1 LAEVYN
7 ALALTACALPS
18 CEKQVVSTNDQK
30 GCVMSTK
37 DTAQYVPA
45 TVSVFLQPDD
55 KELTVPRPK
64 NAQQLLQTLGLRSC
78 TALVAREGELLTPD
92 RAIYAGDRLLV
103 RKVTSSG

>member
-1 LAEVYN
+1 
-7 ALALTACALPS
+7 
-18 CEKQVVSTNDQK
+18 
-30 GCVMSTK
+30 MSTK
-37 DTAQYVPA
+37 DTAYAPA

-55 KELTVPRPK
+55 KELIVPRPK
-64 NAQQLLQTLGLRSC
+64 NAQQLLQTLGLRPC